1 MPKNSYAEQISKAQ
15 VMLAGLKGNTVQI
28 GRRGLDEAFLTK
40 FEADR
45 NEAVALNDAQEKL
58 KADLVS
64 KTAQLDSKLLELD
77 KQVSEA
83 QKIVKMDFEQ
93 SHWKEFGIPAKR

>member
-1 MPKNSYAEQISKAQ
+1 MPKSSYAEQINKAQ
-15 VMLAGLKGNTVQI
+15 VMLSGLKGNAAQI
-28 GRRGLDEAFLTK
+28 ARRGLDEAFLAK
-40 FEADR
+40 FDADR
-45 NEAVALNDAQEKL
+45 DEAVALNDAQEKL

-83 QKIVKMDFEQ
+83 QKIVKIDFDK
-93 SHWKEFGIPAKR
+93 SRWREFGIEAKR